1 MQIGLEI
8 SISAEIGRST
18 PAPAA
23 RLGERAEDG
32 RGELGGGGGAR
43 DGDEEDAARKEAA
56 LVQVVGRGEG
66 ERGLA
71 HARRADEREQPLLLT
86 DGGRDELLHL
96 GLAAHVLQREESG
109 KVMRARRRAEVT
121 QRALGQRLVDS

>member
-8 SISAEIGRST
+8 SSLEISISAPDEIGRST
-18 PAPAA
+18 PAAAA

-56 LVQVVGRGEG
+56 LVQVVCRGEG

-86 DGGRDELLHL
+86 DGGRDQLLHL
-96 GLAAHVLQREESG
+96 QPYVMEAVTIEAAATSCCTCNR
-109 KVMRARRRAEVT
+109 M
-121 QRALGQRLVDS
+121 